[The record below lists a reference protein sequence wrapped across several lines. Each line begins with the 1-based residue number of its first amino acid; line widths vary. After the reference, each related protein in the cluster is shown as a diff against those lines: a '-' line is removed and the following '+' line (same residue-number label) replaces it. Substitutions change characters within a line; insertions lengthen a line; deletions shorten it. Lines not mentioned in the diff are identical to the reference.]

1 MAVMGAPTIFL
12 FDRWDERIGT
22 LPVMGRLVHTEE
34 LGGEDTLEFECALAP
49 AKGDRLLWR
58 DPDDG
63 RWREHVVVRTDE
75 TWGAAARVY
84 AESALSE
91 LLGDF
96 VEDRQLML
104 KTPDQGLAAVLETTR
119 WEAGAIDVPAH
130 QRSCYLYHVN
140 ALAAL
145 RRVEEV
151 WEGEAEMGIEVD
163 DLRVVRRTVALRRRI
178 GAWRGA
184 RLVYGKN
191 AASCTRTV
199 LEDEVVTA
207 LYGFGRGLPILDETG
222 APTGGFTRRLTFA
235 DVNGGVP
242 WIGDEDARERW
253 GIWDAERKVQ
263 RHRFGQ
269 AVFADCEEPNRLLG
283 LTRAALAGA
292 CEPRVTYEAEIAAF
306 EGAPAVL
313 LGDDVAVVDPIG
325 APGQTRTYRVARR
338 VRAFGDARRM
348 SVTLGEI
355 ERTTWAAAGEM
366 TARMASVEE
375 TAASASD
382 SVASIEDLEGKRF

>member
-1 MAVMGAPTIFL
+1 MAVTGTPTIFL
-12 FDRWDERIGT
+12 FDRWDERLGT
-22 LPVMGRLVHTEE
+22 LPVLESLVHTEE
-34 LGGEDTLEFECALAP
+34 LGGEDTIEFSCALAP

-75 TWGAAARVY
+75 TWGAAAHVY
-84 AESALSE
+84 AESSLCE

-119 WEAGAIDVPAH
+119 WEAGAIDVPAY

-145 RRVEEV
+145 RRIEEV
-151 WEGEAEMGIEVD
+151 WEGEVEMGVEVD
-163 DLRVVRRTVALRRRI
+163 DLRVVRRTAALKRRI
-178 GAWRGA
+178 GSWRGA
-184 RLVYGKN
+184 RLVYSKN

-207 LYGFGRGLPILDETG
+207 LYGFGRGLPILDDAG
-222 APTGGFTRRLTFA
+222 SPTGGFTRRLTFSEI
-235 DVNGGVP
+235 NGGAA
-242 WIGDEDARERW
+242 WIGDEGARERW
-253 GIWDAERKVQ
+253 GIWDAGRKER

-269 AVFADCEEPNRLLG
+269 AIFAECEDPYKLMG
-283 LTRAALAGA
+283 LTRSALARA

-306 EGAPAVL
+306 EGAPAVG
-313 LGDDVAVVDPIG
+313 LGDDVAVVDPLA
-325 APGQTRTYRVARR
+325 APDDTRTYRAARR
-338 VRAFGDARRM
+338 VRTFGTARRTV
-348 SVTLGEI
+348 VTLGDI

-375 TAASASD
+375 TAAGASD
-382 SVASIEDLEGKRF
+382 SVASIDDLEGKRF

>member
-1 MAVMGAPTIFL
+1 MAVREMPTIFL
-12 FDRWDERIGT
+12 FDRWDERLGT
-22 LPVMGRLVHTEE
+22 LPVLESLVHTEE
-34 LGGEDTLEFECALAP
+34 LGGEDTIEFDCALAP

-75 TWGAAARVY
+75 TWGGSAHVY

-104 KTPDQGLAAVLETTR
+104 KTPDAGLAAVLEATR
-119 WEAGAIDVPAH
+119 WEAGTIDVPAH
-130 QRSCYLYHVN
+130 RRSCYLYHTN

-151 WEGEAEMGIEVD
+151 WEGEAEMGVEVD
-163 DLRVVRRTVALRRRI
+163 DLRVARRTVSLRRRI
-178 GAWRGA
+178 GGWRGA
-184 RLVYGKN
+184 RLTYGKN

-199 LEDEVVTA
+199 LEDEVFTA
-207 LYGFGRGLPILDETG
+207 LYGFGRGLPILDESG
-222 APTGGFTRRLTFA
+222 SPTGGFTRRLTFSEI
-235 DVNGGVP
+235 NGGAAWV
-242 WIGDEDARERW
+242 GDESSRERW
-253 GIWDAERKVQ
+253 GIWDAARKER

-269 AVFADCEEPNRLLG
+269 AIFADCEDPHRLMG
-283 LTRAALAGA
+283 LTRGALTRA
-292 CEPRVTYEAEIAAF
+292 CEPRITYEAELAAF
-306 EGAPAVL
+306 EGAPVVR
-313 LGDDVAVVDPIG
+313 LGDDVAVVDPLS
-325 APGQTRTYRVARR
+325 APGDTKTCRAVRRART
-338 VRAFGDARRM
+338 FGDARRCRI
-348 SVTLGEI
+348 TLGDI

-375 TAASASD
+375 TAAGASD